1 VFRLIKSLAESFG
14 DSHSIESQGVS
25 GIPPKKQKF
34 EPIARLARGV
44 VKAPTMPRKCMPID
58 RALIFDMSQTVIV
71 HSAF

>member
-1 VFRLIKSLAESFG
+1 LNRKAFPASR
-14 DSHSIESQGVS
+14 Q
-25 GIPPKKQKF
+25 KQKF